1 MLLPPVSSHPPPYI
15 SHTHTHTHTLQLKQL
30 RFLEVLEH
38 TNRTS
43 LNYFDF
49 SATVGPGWMHAH
61 SKPIQERA
69 WREGGVIPFRREPQV
84 LMAWTEAKQDASRP
98 ADRTVAP
105 FSSVMSE
112 AQAANW
118 DGLMAMAPGRIA
130 KAMKAK
136 AAQQGGG
143 GGGGGGG
150 EGEEGGGED
159 GEAEDDG
166 GALAL
171 TNARAGAAQIFNC
184 PPDKRIHLSQFM
196 AKVRDIKGY
205 NRTILEKYLLY
216 AKSKDRNFLVTYKS
230 KVCEL

>member
-1 MLLPPVSSHPPPYI
+1 
-15 SHTHTHTHTLQLKQL
+15 
-30 RFLEVLEH
+30 
-38 TNRTS
+38 
-43 LNYFDF
+43 
-49 SATVGPGWMHAH
+49 MHAH

-69 WREGGVIPFRREPQV
+69 WWEGSVIPFRREPQV

-105 FSSVMSE
+105 SSSVMSE

-136 AAQQGGG
+136 AAQQE